1 MTEKP
6 FAFGNVIKTT
16 QDGLCNSLHKIL
28 SGWLDVYLNT
38 HHWELV
44 KSGRSDGAWHGKVE
58 DLPLWKVMCYEFWP
72 YPSLCYL
79 EIVVGMKTTKSTR
92 FFNQDENKGKLSFE
106 FRLWNKKN
114 KNKTWH
120 VQNTNPRRFYCKEE
134 TKTKQGW
141 KKNVPKTIVE

>member
-1 MTEKP
+1 MSCVLANIMTEKP

-58 DLPLWKVMCYEFWP
+58 DLPLWKVMCYELWP
-72 YPSLCYL
+72 YPSLCYP

-92 FFNQDENKGKLSFE
+92 FFNQDENKGKLGFE
-106 FRLWNKKN
+106 FRLWHKKNINKNMTCAKHKSKKILLQGRN
-114 KNKTWH
+114 KNKT
-120 VQNTNPRRFYCKEE
+120 RL
-134 TKTKQGW
+134 
-141 KKNVPKTIVE
+141 